1 MNKRNNDK
9 LSDALNEFAFEKKSS
24 TSQEEI
30 VEEIAT
36 SEDREEI
43 TEEIPK
49 AKTIKIIS
57 EKDIQYKKAP
67 PPNFSS
73 KFKCILHYKG
83 GKYRKRKV
91 LDIALKENQ

>member
-1 MNKRNNDK
+1 MNKRNKEK
-9 LSDALNEFAFEKKSS
+9 LSDALNEFAFEKRSS
-24 TSQEEI
+24 TSQDEI
-30 VEEIAT
+30 VEEIVT
-36 SEDREEI
+36 SEDVEEI

-49 AKTIKIIS
+49 VKTIKIIS

-83 GKYRKRKV
+83 GNYRKRKV
-91 LDIALKENQ
+91 LDVIQKENK